1 MKTLKELYDNNL
13 GAKFINDLM
22 NDCMSIAKEFR
33 AREAEQKKKNPIL
46 PSSIKK
52 DYVFDQKDF
61 LGAET
66 IKNESSLYQVKETSI
81 TMDSEL
87 EICAVWGDTLPDD
100 KSFKKI
106 RNEACQGNL
115 NLKEIVISAEKI
127 GESAFEGCTNLERVK
142 LTGGNVEIGPYA
154 FKNCTSLKSINLEN
168 VVSIGYGAF
177 MRCTNL
183 KTVCFTDRQSK
194 VMFYGS
200 CFDGCSSLET
210 VYLPMGVSFYH
221 IKETYMPEKSLF
233 GGCDSL
239 KGIYV
244 PKEEFAWYCDLYI
257 DEYRDKIKPY

>member
-1 MKTLKELYDNNL
+1 MRTLKELYDNNL

-33 AREAEQKKKNPIL
+33 AREA
-46 PSSIKK
+46 
-52 DYVFDQKDF
+52 
-61 LGAET
+61 
-66 IKNESSLYQVKETSI
+66 VK
-81 TMDSEL
+81 
-87 EICAVWGDTLPDD
+87 
-100 KSFKKI
+100 
-106 RNEACQGNL
+106 ACQGNL

-142 LTGGNVEIGPYA
+142 LTGGNVKIGPYA

-168 VVSIGYGAF
+168 VVSFGSECFSDCLSLEELYLSSKQANIGYGAF

-194 VMFYGS
+194 VKFYGS

-210 VYLPMGVSFYH
+210 VCLPLGVSFYH

-244 PKEEFAWYCDLYI
+244 PKEEFAWYCDLYL
-257 DEYRDKIKPY
+257 DEFRDKIKPC